1 VSAGMQACEL
11 EFVGQ
16 AAYASGSA
24 GVGRTGSFII
34 VDAMLDALRR
44 EIKNARGDAFEEPD
58 KVPRLPTLSSE
69 PQPAP
74 ASVKAGG
81 NFSSG
86 ASSSSSYYYA
96 PSAAGSGGSGSG
108 KSVSFVNTPA
118 HIPSLPQHRPQMFSY
133 STTLS
138 SSPYHSTPESTI
150 TPSSSNTASDTN
162 KSSGSASKKLDT
174 KAANAVADAAG
185 IKQETEGSGMDVD
198 SPAADKELGGPSH
211 DERFTKYRGSV
222 APSMSSSEGDPK
234 RRPSLASTF
243 ASSEKVMSET

>member
-1 VSAGMQACEL
+1 VCEL
-11 EFVGQ
+11 EIVGQ
-16 AAYASGSA
+16 AAHVLGSA

-69 PQPAP
+69 PQQAP
-74 ASVKAGG
+74 SNGNAGG
-81 NFSSG
+81 KFSSG
-86 ASSSSSYYYA
+86 ASNSSSYYYA
-96 PSAAGSGGSGSG
+96 ASAAGSGGSGSG

-118 HIPSLPQHRPQMFSY
+118 HIPSPPPHRAQMFSY

-162 KSSGSASKKLDT
+162 KSSASAPKKLYI
-174 KAANAVADAAG
+174 KAANAVADASG
-185 IKQETEGSGMDVD
+185 TKQETEGSGMDVD
-198 SPAADKELGGPSH
+198 SPVAEKELGGPSH
-211 DERFTKYRGSV
+211 DERFTKHRESV
-222 APSMSSSEGDPK
+222 APSMSSSEGDSK

-243 ASSEKVMSET
+243 ASSEKLTSETT